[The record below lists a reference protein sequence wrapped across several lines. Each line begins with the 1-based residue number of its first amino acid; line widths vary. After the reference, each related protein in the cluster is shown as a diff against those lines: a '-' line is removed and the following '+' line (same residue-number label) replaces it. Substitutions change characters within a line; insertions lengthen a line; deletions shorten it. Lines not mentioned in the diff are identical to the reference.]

1 MRALLP
7 LLLMA
12 PIAALAAPP
21 VANDVARD
29 EVVATQLLPR
39 ALKAALAR
47 PPADQA
53 ERLHAA
59 RRLIEAG
66 RASGDPRP
74 LGYAEAQLAA
84 WAPDDE
90 RAPAEALLL
99 HATIAQARHDFQ
111 RARAML
117 ARVLERT
124 APHSAV
130 HLQALLTRATVA
142 LVAGDHE
149 AARADCRRLR
159 AGALDAGAIC
169 TAAVDAV
176 SGRLEAA
183 IAALRIAAQRTDG
196 ALRAW
201 ALALLAQCHEQ
212 RGERAPAAAAY
223 RAALAAGDDLVTRLA
238 YADFLLAEGAI
249 EAARALLAHLPA
261 TDGVLLRR
269 WRLARIAG
277 EDPTAWETALAA
289 RLREARL
296 RADGSALLHARDWGS
311 FALERGDTPAALRL
325 ARSNWSTQREIED
338 LLLLARAAAAAG
350 DRSASAQA
358 RAWIEKTGLQ
368 DVRLAAVLKRAPR

>member
-7 LLLMA
+7 WLLAA
-12 PIAALAAPP
+12 PLAALAAPP
-21 VANDVARD
+21 VATDVARD

-59 RRLIEAG
+59 RALIEAG
-66 RASGDPRP
+66 RASGDPRT
-74 LGYAEAQLAA
+74 LGYAEAQLAVWPA
-84 WAPDDE
+84 DDE
-90 RAPAEALLL
+90 RTPAEALLL
-99 HATIAQARHDFQ
+99 HATIAQARHDFE
-111 RARAML
+111 RARALL

-124 APHSAV
+124 APQSAA

-142 LVAGDHE
+142 LVAGDHVS
-149 AARADCRRLR
+149 ARSDCARLR
-159 AGALDAGAIC
+159 AGALDAGVIC

-176 SGRLEAA
+176 SGRLDAA

-201 ALALLAQCHEQ
+201 ALGLLAQCHEQ
-212 RGERAPAAAAY
+212 RGERALAAAAY

-249 EAARALLAHLPA
+249 DEARALLANLPA
-261 TDGVLLRR
+261 ADGVLLRR
-269 WRLARIAG
+269 WRLARLAG
-277 EDPTAWETALAA
+277 DDPTALQAALAA
-289 RLREARL
+289 RLREAEL
-296 RADGSALLHARDWGS
+296 RADGSALLHARDWGA
-311 FALERGDTPAALRL
+311 FALERGEAATALRL
-325 ARSNWSTQREIED
+325 ARSNWRTQRELDD

-350 DRSASAQA
+350 DRGAIAEA

-368 DVRLAAVLKRAPR
+368 DVRLAALLSGAQR